1 MKNLSKITIIS
12 VMIFFILIT
21 TTEMIWNIQLSQV
34 NRTIYLISIIIVNLL
49 NLWLMW
55 ELNDKASLNDYKDE
69 EEKKRCIELRICC
82 SISMILSFL
91 YILFSN
97 HYIAIFLLVFYISTV
112 FILLDLIK
120 TLKKGVE

>member
-1 MKNLSKITIIS
+1 MKNLSKIIIIS
-12 VMIFFILIT
+12 VMIFLILIT

-69 EEKKRCIELRICC
+69 EEKKRYIELRICC

-120 TLKKGVE
+120 TLKKGV